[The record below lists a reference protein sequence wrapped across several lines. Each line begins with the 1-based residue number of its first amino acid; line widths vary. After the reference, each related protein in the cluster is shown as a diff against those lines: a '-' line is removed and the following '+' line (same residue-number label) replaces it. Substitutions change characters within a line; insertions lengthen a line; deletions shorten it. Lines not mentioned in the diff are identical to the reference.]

1 MIMDSSSGDYD
12 YNYFSF
18 DFTSPDLS
26 GEGNWSTTGDGGGGA
41 QEFRLH
47 PEGVPGQME
56 SEMRRLMGDKEY
68 EKMKSNSE
76 RHTDAIVGLLEAQGR
91 FWNNMANLAKACAF
105 VAVAATVSDFLRDHI
120 KE

>member
-1 MIMDSSSGDYD
+1 MSASSGDYD

-18 DFTSPDLS
+18 DFTSPNVS
-26 GEGNWSTTGDGGGGA
+26 GESDWTTSGEDQG
-41 QEFRLH
+41 FRLH

-91 FWNNMANLAKACAF
+91 FWNNAADLAKACVF
-105 VAVAATVSDFLRDHI
+105 VAIAAAVSGFLRGHV